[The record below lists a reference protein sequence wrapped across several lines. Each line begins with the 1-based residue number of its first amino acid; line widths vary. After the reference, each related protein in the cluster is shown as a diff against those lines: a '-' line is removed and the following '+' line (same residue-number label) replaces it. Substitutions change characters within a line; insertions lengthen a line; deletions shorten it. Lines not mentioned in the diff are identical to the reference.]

1 MQTTLVMHNK
11 DKKYELSKLV
21 SEHQDWKVIEAD
33 DYYEALNI
41 IQSGHVDALALGQE
55 VSCEDCMGLVST
67 MNEENPNAN
76 IYVIMEQQAQ
86 CDVSRSCD
94 RGFLYA

>member
-1 MQTTLVMHNK
+1 MQTTLVMRNK

-21 SEHQDWKVIEAD
+21 SEHRDWKLIEAN
-33 DYYEALNI
+33 DYYDALNI
-41 IQSGHVDALALGQE
+41 IQSGNVDALALGQD
-55 VSCEDCMGLVST
+55 VSSEDCISLVST

-76 IYVIMEQQAQ
+76 IYVIMEQQAE
-86 CDVSRSCD
+86 CDVSKSCD